1 MATGN
6 AKNIIVGAAE
16 FWVSENENSVVEY
29 ETVFSSDA
37 APSQSAA
44 TKINAYTNSNGAFR
58 NVGFTQEGIELS
70 FEPDYGEI
78 EVDQLLEVAK
88 IFKQS
93 MRVTLAT
100 SLAEA
105 TLENLLLAT
114 SGADSDLG
122 SAINSTTKSR
132 KLDVNAGA
140 LGYAPIERTIV
151 AVGPAPDSVAAATT
165 NGKAER
171 IYWGYRAVSMET
183 TTVGVRR
190 NEATVFP
197 VSFRLLT
204 HNSTDTSSKD
214 LFGKVVDRVYA

>member
-1 MATGN
+1 MPVGSSGN
-6 AKNIIVGAAE
+6 AKNIIIGAAE
-16 FWVSENENSVVEY
+16 FWISEDENTVIEY
-29 ETVFSSDA
+29 EDVFTSDSS
-37 APSQSAA
+37 PSARAA
-44 TKINAYTNSNGAFR
+44 TKIDADGSFR

-70 FEPDYGEI
+70 FEPDYGEV

-88 IFKQS
+88 IYKQS
-93 MRVTLAT
+93 MRVSLAT

-105 TLENLLLAT
+105 TLENLLIAT
-114 SGADSDLG
+114 SGTDEDLSTAIG
-122 SAINSTTKSR
+122 SATKSR

-151 AVGPAPDSVAAATT
+151 AVGPAPDTVAAA
-165 NGKAER
+165 GSGSAER

-197 VSFRLLT
+197 VNFRLLT
-204 HNSTDTSSKD
+204 HNSANTGGKD
-214 LFGKVVDRVYA
+214 LFGKVVDRVHSA

>member
-16 FWVSENENSVVEY
+16 FWVSQNENAVVEY
-29 ETVFSSDA
+29 ESVFTTDT
-37 APSQSAA
+37 APTTSAA
-44 TKINAYTNSNGAFR
+44 TKINAYTNANGAFR

-114 SGADSDLG
+114 SGADADLG
-122 SAINSTTKSR
+122 SAITSTTKSR

-151 AVGPAPDSVAAATT
+151 AVGPGPDSVAATA
-165 NGKAER
+165 NGTAER

-204 HNSTDTSSKD
+204 HNSTDTGSKD
-214 LFGKVVDRVYA
+214 LFGKVVDRVYS